1 MGKFYLS
8 IFISF
13 VILFFIHI
21 IFFIINLF
29 FWVTDGVNVLID
41 GGNLIENIYYSKYL
55 KWLILLDS
63 IWIVVASVFAFKR
76 KSYKTDS
83 ELHYLQN
90 NEVKPNVC
98 MVIPTYNEEKNI
110 ESLIQEFFAQDF
122 VKNIIVVDNNSSDKT
137 VEIAKNVGA
146 KVIAKKINKG
156 HTDSCMIGFKE
167 SLKTNSNIIG
177 FTDADGT
184 FSPKDLRKMI
194 PYLENSDMVLG
205 TRQVQI
211 LTEKG
216 NQNSMFYVWGNL
228 FLAKLLQIKY
238 FSLAHMGVVQLTDVG
253 CSYRVIRRDALLKI
267 IDELTN
273 PKDEAILNPKNW
285 LFSLYMTMLSIEND
299 LRIVE
304 IPLTFRKRQGK
315 SKSEVTKKSKGFRFG
330 LKFLWFILAR

>member
-13 VILFFIHI
+13 IILFFVHI

-29 FWVTDGVNVLID
+29 FWITDGVNVLID

-55 KWLILLDS
+55 KWLILLDAM
-63 IWIVVASVFAFKR
+63 WIVVASVFAFKR
-76 KSYKTDS
+76 KSYKTNS

-90 NEVKPNVC
+90 NEEIKPNVC

-110 ESLIQEFFAQDF
+110 ESLVQEFFAQDF

-137 VEIAKNVGA
+137 VEIAKNAGA
-146 KVIAKKINKG
+146 MVIAKKINKG

-238 FSLAHMGVVQLTDVG
+238 FSLKHLGTVSLTDVG
-253 CSYRVIRRDALLKI
+253 CAMRLIRRDCLEKI
-267 IDELTN
+267 IPLLSD
-273 PKDEAILNPKNW
+273 KDSEYPHAGDSIQLHI
-285 LFSLYMTMLSIEND
+285 TMLAIENN
-299 LRIVE
+299 LRLVE
-304 IPLTFRKRQGK
+304 IPITFKKRIGK
-315 SKSEVTKKSKGFRFG
+315 SKLESNELAKGIKWGF
-330 LKFLWFILAR
+330 KFMWFILKS